1 MTTTTSSGN
10 SLRILIILACFVII
24 VAGIRAAGAIMAP
37 FFLAVFI
44 ASICAPILFWLK
56 RFKIPTGIAIVLMF
70 IIISVIAILLVTFVG
85 SSITEFS
92 RRVPVYQKQLEATF
106 VDYLGWFDKFGIELS
121 SDIVFQYF
129 DPGTA
134 MKLAANTLTRLR
146 GILANAFFIA
156 LTVIFILLEATS
168 FPRKLTAAFAYSD
181 HSLKQFKLITLNI
194 NRYLAM
200 KTLTSL
206 LTGGLITLLLFFIG
220 VDFPL
225 LWGMVAFLL
234 NYVPAIGS
242 IIASVPAILLA
253 LVQLDGLHVM
263 YTLMG
268 YLCINVI
275 IGSVVEPR
283 LFGSQIG
290 LSPLVVLLSLI
301 FWGWV
306 LGPVGMLLS
315 VPLTMIL
322 KIALEGNEETKWL
335 AILLGSDK
343 PEQIGLKAGE

>member
-1 MTTTTSSGN
+1 MATTSFSGN
-10 SLRILIILACFVII
+10 SLRILGVLACFVII
-24 VAGIRAAGAIMAP
+24 VAGIRAAGTIMVP
-37 FFLAVFI
+37 FFLSVFI
-44 ASICAPILFWLK
+44 ASICAPILFWFE
-56 RFKIPTGIAIVLMF
+56 RHKIPTSIAIVF
-70 IIISVIAILLVTFVG
+70 IFLIISVLAILLVTFVG

-92 RRVPVYQKQLEATF
+92 RRVPHYQKQLEVTLAN
-106 VDYLGWFDKFGIELS
+106 YLGWFDKFGIKFS

-156 LTVIFILLEATS
+156 LTVIFILLEAS
-168 FPRKLTAAFAYSD
+168 GFPRKLVAALANPD
-181 HSLKQFKLITLNI
+181 HSLKQFKRIASNI

-200 KTLTSL
+200 KTLTSI
-206 LTGGLITLLLFFIG
+206 LTGGLVALLLFLIG

-225 LWGMVAFLL
+225 LWGVVAFLL

-242 IIASVPAILLA
+242 IIASIPAILLA
-253 LVQLDGLHVM
+253 IVQLDGLHVL
-263 YTLMG
+263 YTCIG
-268 YLCINVI
+268 YLSINVI
-275 IGSVVEPR
+275 IGSFLEPR
-283 LFGSQIG
+283 LFGAQIG

-315 VPLTMIL
+315 VPLTMII
-322 KIALEGNEETKWL
+322 KIALEANEGTKRL
-335 AILLGSDK
+335 AVLLGSNK
-343 PEQIGLKAGE
+343 PEQMA

>member
-1 MTTTTSSGN
+1 MDTTSSSGN
-10 SLRILIILACFVII
+10 SLRILVVLACFVIV
-24 VAGIRAAGAIMAP
+24 VAGIRAAGAIMVP
-37 FFLAVFI
+37 FFLSVFI
-44 ASICAPILFWLK
+44 ATICAPILFWLK
-56 RFKIPTGIAIVLMF
+56 ERKIPTGIAVVF
-70 IIISVIAILLVTFVG
+70 IFLLISILAVLLVTLVG

-92 RRVPVYQKQLEATF
+92 RRVPLYQKQLEANF
-106 VDYLGWFDKFGIELS
+106 AGYLSWFEKFGIELS

-168 FPRKLTAAFAYSD
+168 FPRKLAAAFNYSD
-181 HSLKQFKLITLNI
+181 RSLKQFKRITSNI
-194 NRYLAM
+194 NRYLAI

-206 LTGGLITLLLFFIG
+206 ITGGLIALLLLFIG

-242 IIASVPAILLA
+242 IIASVPALLLA
-253 LVQLDGLHVM
+253 VVQLDGLHVM
-263 YTLMG
+263 YTFIG

-275 IGSVVEPR
+275 TGSLLEPR
-283 LFGSQIG
+283 LFGSQVG

-315 VPLTMIL
+315 VPLTMII
-322 KIALEGNEETKWL
+322 KIAMEGNEETKWL

-343 PEQIGLKAGE
+343 PEQVA